1 MKFQCLFFSFV
12 SIAESQLPSV
22 FVSYRQVGEQKV
34 FAKKFV
40 EQLKERN
47 ISAWIDV
54 DCIAVGDKLVP
65 AITEAINKSDI
76 FVCVLSDEF
85 FASKYCQNEFDFADN
100 AKKRLFPIKWND
112 SSFPDEYRFTF
123 DRILH
128 HTYNPQENPDA
139 ELQKCVE
146 EFMKLA
152 KSKLYN
158 Y

>member
-40 EQLKERN
+40 EQLKERD

-54 DCIAVGDKLVP
+54 DCIAVGDK

-85 FASKYCQNEFDFADN
+85 FASEYCRNEFDFAHN

-112 SSFPDEYRFTF
+112 NSFPEEYWSPF
-123 DRILH
+123 DSILH
-128 HTYNPQENPDA
+128 HTYNPQANPDA
-139 ELQKCVE
+139 ELQKCVD
-146 EFMKLA
+146 EFVRIVY
-152 KSKLYN
+152 SKLYN